1 MKQKLKEGILKS
13 GGRIVGEKDYYL
25 KATSP
30 KIKEDKAALIFLDI
44 IERVKQKAVLSG
56 GYELTI
62 YFTKLED
69 KKDYMKIR

>member
-1 MKQKLKEGILKS
+1 M
-13 GGRIVGEKDYYL
+13 

-30 KIKEDKAALIFLDI
+30 KSKEDKAALIFLDI
-44 IERVKQKAVLSG
+44 IERLKQKAVLSG
-56 GYELTI
+56 GYGLTV